1 MHDGGMNPARRP
13 RAARGYSD
21 AALTRALFK
30 AQARRRSAFSTPPP
44 SSTRHWPVMAAV
56 LLVPALIVSLV
67 ILVAVIITQT
77 RPLPATGGQAYL
89 FVELPAQLT
98 DPHTLISFTPVADPV
113 YYTSVAFN
121 ATTLEVNTGQAFS
134 SIGSNPDFSSAP
146 VVNSNGRAVN
156 TGSWIQPNTWKV
168 LIQVTGTGT
177 LPRLSLKPGDP
188 GLLYVATINDNGS
201 GLISHFL
208 TETSPGCAGSN
219 STAWPLN
226 NAQDNG
232 QGVQVQWIYPC
243 QGALGR
249 CPSGVNTKQWCMV
262 GEAILNY
269 PVESEA
275 TGHVAGML
283 PIIDVGY
290 AGGSDNIRTT
300 PYHVIVAGDN
310 FTPSGTVIPGLQD
323 VSISPSTTSADS
335 LSWQEDGSLQA
346 SWSWT
351 VISDVDRAE
360 QISNICLVLVGVAS
374 SALIAI
380 LGYLIK
386 LLITSNRSARKLIR
400 NLVLLP
406 TAKLRARVWGSPA
419 R

>member
-1 MHDGGMNPARRP
+1 
-13 RAARGYSD
+13 
-21 AALTRALFK
+21 
-30 AQARRRSAFSTPPP
+30 
-44 SSTRHWPVMAAV
+44 
-56 LLVPALIVSLV
+56 
-67 ILVAVIITQT
+67 
-77 RPLPATGGQAYL
+77 
-89 FVELPAQLT
+89 
-98 DPHTLISFTPVADPV
+98 
-113 YYTSVAFN
+113 
-121 ATTLEVNTGQAFS
+121 
-134 SIGSNPDFSSAP
+134 
-146 VVNSNGRAVN
+146 
-156 TGSWIQPNTWKV
+156 
-168 LIQVTGTGT
+168 
-177 LPRLSLKPGDP
+177 
-188 GLLYVATINDNGS
+188 
-201 GLISHFL
+201 
-208 TETSPGCAGSN
+208 
-219 STAWPLN
+219 
-226 NAQDNG
+226 
-232 QGVQVQWIYPC
+232 
-243 QGALGR
+243 
-249 CPSGVNTKQWCMV
+249 
-262 GEAILNY
+262 
-269 PVESEA
+269 
-275 TGHVAGML
+275 ML